1 MWPSLVGHCVRDAGV
16 ARSNRAIP
24 TIFLQDR
31 PSVRSLQRLRFSPAT
46 DRLLF
51 PGYPAAAAIWKMGR
65 YMAMIMPPTTPPR
78 KTIMKGS
85 SRAVMASTAASTS
98 SS

>member
-24 TIFLQDR
+24 TIL
-31 PSVRSLQRLRFSPAT
+31 LLIA
-46 DRLLF
+46 DRLPTGLLKIR
-51 PGYPAAAAIWKMGR
+51 PCLPKIIQLYPAAAAIWNMGK
-65 YMAMIMPPTTPPR
+65 YMAMIIPPTNPPK
-78 KTIMKGS
+78 KTIMNGS
-85 SRAVMASTAASTS
+85 RRAVIAPTAASTS

>member
-24 TIFLQDR
+24 TIFFTLPHQI
-31 PSVRSLQRLRFSPAT
+31 PLMKQRNAACPCEGVPL
-46 DRLLF
+46 
-51 PGYPAAAAIWKMGR
+51 GYPAAAAIWKMGR
-65 YMAMIMPPTTPPR
+65 YMAMIIPPTTPPR

-85 SRAVMASTAASTS
+85 NRAVMASTAESTS

>member
-24 TIFLQDR
+24 TIFLFILRTNLRTAAFPR
-31 PSVRSLQRLRFSPAT
+31 PSIKIVSP
-46 DRLLF
+46 F
-51 PGYPAAAAIWKMGR
+51 YPAAAAIWKMGR
-65 YMAMIMPPTTPPR
+65 YMAMIIPPTTPPR
-78 KTIMKGS
+78 NTIMKGS
-85 SRAVMASTAASTS
+85 SSAVMAPTAASTS

>member
-1 MWPSLVGHCVRDAGV
+1 MDIYTRIVYGAARVGMWPSLVGHCIRDAGV

-24 TIFLQDR
+24 TIFLF
-31 PSVRSLQRLRFSPAT
+31 PP
-46 DRLLF
+46 LLF
-51 PGYPAAAAIWKMGR
+51 YPPTTEAILKIGR

-85 SRAVMASTAASTS
+85 RRAVMASTAASTS